1 MCDKT
6 NECLTAILI
15 SALLGLGI
23 GFAFFSGVITGIIQ
37 ALWIAFGIG
46 ILSLILLIILPTI
59 AKGEQER
66 CICKKG
72 ECLLL
77 GALGTIVL
85 SIISLSITLATAS
98 AGFAILIGAL
108 GAFLAL
114 TILAIANLI
123 RCLIKATCRCR
134 E

>member
-23 GFAFFSGVITGIIQ
+23 GFAFFSGVITGITQ

-46 ILSLILLIILPTI
+46 ILSLILLIILPT
-59 AKGEQER
+59 KGEQER

-123 RCLIKATCRCR
+123 KCLIKSTCRCR